1 MTKVAIIRC
10 EKNMDRCPLSN
21 CLKCLTDKKE
31 GFAGYDECTPAGIFT
46 CRCPGDNAVGS
57 AKILKAKGAEAIH
70 FCTCSFAKKSDNG
83 WVMKDGGFC
92 EDIDAIIERINEET
106 GVTCVKGTAH
116 LPKDYTLKTWREK

>member
-10 EKNMDRCPLSN
+10 EKNMDKCPLTN
-21 CLKCLTDKKE
+21 CFRCLTEQKE

-70 FCTCSFAKKSDNG
+70 FCTCTFAKKSDNG
-83 WVMKDGGFC
+83 WVMKAGGFC
-92 EDIDAIIERINEET
+92 EDIDAIIERVNEET
-106 GVTCVKGTAH
+106 GIPCVKGTAH
-116 LPKDYTLKTWREK
+116 LPKDYTLKSWVGK